1 MVISVK
7 IVKNR
12 GSRVFQKRGMVGA
25 FCKFGVSDTGSPV
38 QNSVIFWFLKQFW
51 GIRGWYNIIRGF

>member
-25 FCKFGVSDTGSPV
+25 FCNFGVSDTGSAV
-38 QNSVIFWFLKQFW
+38 HFWAYFRVLKHFW
-51 GIRGWYNIIRGF
+51 GFRGWYNTI